1 MANVKE
7 KKTNRLALVLSIVAL
22 IALLL
27 GLGIQIG
34 LGFWRYRQSRA
45 AAGQLFADM
54 RQTALAQAQGER
66 GRRILI
72 AEDAQETAAPRLR
85 ALAAQKGETQREK
98 QLELLIKDYA
108 ETNRMDL
115 DGKTKSLTFGSL
127 GFRKSTSIIVKKAK
141 AVLIALRAMGMDDC
155 INVKESVNK
164 EALRGY
170 SDDVITKVGCV
181 KKVDDVF
188 WYEPDFEKLEQ

>member
-1 MANVKE
+1 MARTRIKNEMLASWEAVDGCL
-7 KKTNRLALVLSIVAL
+7 KK
-22 IALLL
+22 
-27 GLGIQIG
+27 IG
-34 LGFWRYRQSRA
+34 EIDNKLKKIE
-45 AAGQLFADM
+45 ADM
-54 RQTALAQAQGER
+54 NDEIT
-66 GRRILI
+66 
-72 AEDAQETAAPRLR
+72 R
-85 ALAAQKGETQREK
+85 AKAKADDKSKLYLEEKK

-141 AVLIALRAMGMDDC
+141 AVLVALRAYGMDDC
-155 INVKESVNK
+155 INVKETVNK
-164 EALRGY
+164 EALRQY
-170 SDDVITKVGCV
+170 SDDKIAAVGCV

>member
-1 MANVKE
+1 MARTRIKNEMLASWEAVDGCL
-7 KKTNRLALVLSIVAL
+7 KK
-22 IALLL
+22 
-27 GLGIQIG
+27 IG
-34 LGFWRYRQSRA
+34 EIDNKLKKIE
-45 AAGQLFADM
+45 ADM
-54 RQTALAQAQGER
+54 NDEIT
-66 GRRILI
+66 
-72 AEDAQETAAPRLR
+72 R
-85 ALAAQKGETQREK
+85 AKAKADDKSKLYLEEKK
-98 QLELLIKDYA
+98 QLELLIKDFA

-115 DGKTKSLTFGSL
+115 DGKTKTMTFGSL